1 MGQLPVGGHHE
12 QVDQRAVVD
21 HQVIGGQPGGG
32 VDERE
37 VDVRRVSR
45 VQFGLFGHEHRRR
58 P

>member
-1 MGQLPVGGHHE
+1 M
-12 QVDQRAVVD
+12 DQRAVVD
-21 HQVIGGQPGGG
+21 HQIIGGVPGGG

-37 VDVRRVSR
+37 VDVRCVSR